1 LFKLV
6 RVRLLDEIQ
15 QFKGTFGKEAQQH
28 IASLLERLA
37 KTRPRASKDL
47 IRLHETTLFLRAFPQ
62 SPRVASLADRL
73 LLSFPERLRTMDL
86 DTFDD
91 PEVSGI
97 AGTAVS
103 TNFSYEFARSLVWR
117 HGTAVSIDWEN
128 YRRPDRLGAVLA
140 PLLPDAQEL
149 YAVEPYVDWRQ
160 WFQDSGR
167 SLRWLIGHI
176 DPRTY
181 DLLEIPLRWDME
193 ASASRSGLRIERPKP
208 FYHRGPFVKR
218 AEVSLEA
225 ELAAPPIR
233 SRRLSAIDARKILA
247 QIVDASAPRY
257 RELWGFVHPDEDRVF
272 HADLGRGVDLYHFG
286 VAKEHRLPVRAY
298 YCGMFFTNGVPTG
311 YVEGLSRHGRM
322 EIGFNLYY
330 TFREGETA
338 WVFARIVKLLHQ
350 EVGVTTFSVDPYQLG
365 HNNDEAIDSG
375 AFWFY
380 RKLGFAPSTNEIA
393 QLVAREEKRIAA
405 HPGYRSSRQV
415 LRRLA
420 TAPLVYEGS

>member
-1 LFKLV
+1 M
-6 RVRLLDEIQ
+6 RLLDEIQ
-15 QFKGTFGKEAQQH
+15 QFKGAFGNEAKKL

-37 KTRPRASKDL
+37 QTRLRTSEDL

-62 SPRVASLADRL
+62 SPRIASLADRL
-73 LLSFPERLRTMDL
+73 LLSFPERLRAMDL
-86 DTFDD
+86 GTFDD

-117 HGTAVSIDWEN
+117 HGAAVSIDWEN
-128 YRRPDRLGAVLA
+128 YQRPDRLGAVLA

-149 YAVEPYVDWRQ
+149 YTVEPYVDWRQ

-167 SLRWLIGHI
+167 SLRWLIAHV

-181 DLLEIPLRWDME
+181 DLLEMPLRWDMG
-193 ASASRSGLRIERPKP
+193 ASTSRSGLRIERRKL
-208 FYHRGPFVKR
+208 FHHRGPFVKR
-218 AEVSLEA
+218 SEVSLNA
-225 ELAAPPIR
+225 ELAAPAIP
-233 SRRLSAIDARKILA
+233 SRRLSATSARRILA
-247 QIVDASAPRY
+247 QIVDASAARY
-257 RELWGFVHPDEDRVF
+257 RELWGFVHPEEDHVF

-298 YCGMFFTNGVPTG
+298 HCGMFFTNGVPTG
-311 YVEGLSRHGRM
+311 YVEGLSQRGRM

-338 WVFARIVKLLHQ
+338 WVFARIVKLLHE
-350 EVGVTTFSVDPYQLG
+350 EVGVTSFSVDPYQLG
-365 HNNDEAIDSG
+365 HHNDEAIDSG

-380 RKLGFAPSTNEIA
+380 RKLGFTPSTKEVA
-393 QLVAREEKRIAA
+393 QLVMREENRIAVD
-405 HPGYRSSRQV
+405 PGYRSSPRI

-420 TAPLVYEGS
+420 VAPLIYRVD